1 MKYPPFCDII
11 VIGFSGLNENKI
23 IEISNKTYNY
33 LKEEFKKTFQ
43 ENKEKEIKIF
53 KPMPAPIDKIQN
65 RHRYRIIIKTEINEE
80 INNILNNYL
89 KKVYEKDLK
98 NIRIS
103 IDVNPNKMI

>member
-1 MKYPPFCDII
+1 M
-11 VIGFSGLNENKI
+11 NENKI